1 MKLKNIVKL
10 LSVGVIALVM
20 AGCGDSGGGTS
31 GGNTPA
37 PPTTVNLV
45 GTWEDT
51 FATSGSICDG
61 LIAKYI
67 AVNEPYN
74 GDPNVL
80 GATTIEGTTFA
91 IDGGG
96 NCYLEPISKVVTDI
110 VGTPSN
116 MTEDQYIE
124 FQRQRMA
131 GIGTID
137 NFYIINYNTNIISVQ
152 INYTTGVVMYVDAI
166 RQ

>member
-1 MKLKNIVKL
+1 MRKMTTILAIGTTVL
-10 LSVGVIALVM
+10 FFTA
-20 AGCGDSGGGTS
+20 CGGGGSSSDS

-45 GTWEDT
+45 GTWNDT

-61 LIAKYI
+61 LVASYV

-80 GATTIEGTTFA
+80 GVSNIDGTTFA
-91 IDGGG
+91 IDSVG
-96 NCYLEPISKVVTDI
+96 NCYLTPINRVVTTY

-116 MTEDQYIE
+116 MTKEEYIE
-124 FQRQRMA
+124 FQRQAMA
-131 GIGTID
+131 GIGTIESFNVI
-137 NFYIINYNTNIISVQ
+137 NFNTNIISGQV
-152 INYTTGVVMYVDAI
+152 NYVNGVVMYIDAV

>member
-1 MKLKNIVKL
+1 MRKITPIL
-10 LSVGVIALVM
+10 LIGISTLFFTA
-20 AGCGDSGGGTS
+20 CGGGSDNS

-37 PPTTVNLV
+37 PPTSVNLV
-45 GTWEDT
+45 GTWDDT
-51 FATSGSICDG
+51 FATSGSTCDG
-61 LIAKYI
+61 LIANYI

-80 GATTIEGTTFA
+80 GVST
-91 IDGGG
+91 IDGTIFDIDSGG
-96 NCYLEPISKVVTDI
+96 NCYLAPIHKVDASAA
-110 VGTPSN
+110 GTPSN

-137 NFYIINYNTNIISVQ
+137 SFHIINYNTNIISIQV
-152 INYTTGVVMYVDAI
+152 NYTNGMVLYADAV